1 MSGNLLNVVAKTII
15 KVDDEADDKKFT
27 KNKRLNLQAL
37 SLKRI
42 YSQFVLVKRMA
53 TPVFEMPSITPQK
66 KKSQSLKMI
75 PSDLINMMIDHV
87 NLRDAINLRVTCK
100 YFNKAIS
107 NLGPHV
113 YRRVNV
119 GDTYIVRNNKGEIHN
134 KMKIFVGCIYHKTG
148 TSIYLLFSDHKFTS
162 VEEIL
167 IKNLEKRICFGSDI
181 SLKSIGH
188 QRAQFP
194 CTGNAKFPRP
204 VLVHNF
210 TPGRKL
216 TIEKFPDVLDEK
228 SANKNPVDLNKLFF
242 ELQKFDSLKFLESAI
257 HCFTSEL
264 YEENKSF
271 LTSILEH
278 REVSLRELAL
288 KALIKFEKNEGEI
301 MKYRLLITQKN

>member
-15 KVDDEADDKKFT
+15 KVDDEADDKKLT

-37 SLKRI
+37 ALKRI
-42 YSQFVLVKRMA
+42 YSQFVLVKRMT

-162 VEEIL
+162 VEEIF

-228 SANKNPVDLNKLFF
+228 SARDHDAFVVSKTILLVESGPIFISWIDLLKIYPEHWKKNSGKPDEIYKQIINSITVERNMFEEFLDFLDVPELVD
-242 ELQKFDSLKFLESAI
+242 
-257 HCFTSEL
+257 H
-264 YEENKSF
+264 
-271 LTSILEH
+271 
-278 REVSLRELAL
+278 
-288 KALIKFEKNEGEI
+288 
-301 MKYRLLITQKN
+301 